1 MNRSILIAL
10 VPFALAACGGG
21 SNDSDPGSSNPPPSA
36 AMGIDAGNGLQVAQ
50 IAYQSAVASGEMA
63 DLAGDTGLTGNSGGG
78 LFKPSTGNP
87 GIIDNLMQIAVG
99 PLELACNVSG
109 TVTITADLNDATGQT
124 LSAGDTITTAFS
136 ACDDGIGEVLD
147 GTLEAEILM
156 ITGDVLSGI
165 YEMTMRMD
173 LTNFQSTTATDV
185 LLATGDAT
193 ATIDTLETP
202 FVEASV
208 SGSSILT
215 DTNGSTETLTNYSSA
230 QTVDTGVIPSPY
242 TLVTSGTLDSSQLT
256 GSVTYS
262 TPVMFE
268 GADDNYPNV
277 GEMLIT
283 GDSSSARLIAQAN
296 GVDVVIQIFSN
307 TTGTGTPDST
317 INTTWTE
324 LAGL

>member
-10 VPFALAACGGG
+10 IPFVLAAC
-21 SNDSDPGSSNPPPSA
+21 SSSDNDSNPGANNPPPSA
-36 AMGIDAGNGLQVAQ
+36 AMTIDAGNGLQVAQ
-50 IAYQSAVASGEMA
+50 VAYQSAAGSGDFA
-63 DLAGDTGLTGNSGGG
+63 DLAGDTGLTGNAGGN
-78 LFKPSTGNP
+78 LFKPSTNSP
-87 GIIDNLMQIAVG
+87 GLFDNLMQIAVG

-109 TVTITADLNDATGQT
+109 TATITADLGDPTGQT
-124 LSAGDTITTAFS
+124 LTAGDTITTTFD
-136 ACDDGIGEVLD
+136 ACNDGIGEVLD

-185 LLATGDAT
+185 LLANGDAT
-193 ATIDTLETP
+193 ATINTLETP
-202 FVEASV
+202 YVEASV
-208 SGSSILT
+208 SGSSMLS

-262 TPVMFE
+262 TPVRFE
-268 GADDNYPNV
+268 GADANYPNV
-277 GEMLIT
+277 GEMLIV